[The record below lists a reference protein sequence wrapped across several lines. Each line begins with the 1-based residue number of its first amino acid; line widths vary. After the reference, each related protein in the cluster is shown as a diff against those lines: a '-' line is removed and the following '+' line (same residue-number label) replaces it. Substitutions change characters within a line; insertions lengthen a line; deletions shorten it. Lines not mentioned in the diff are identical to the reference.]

1 VRVLSLGAGSH
12 LKSLTG
18 GSAPGAGA
26 VGGSAIDKVAKAAA
40 AARRG
45 PSAGHNGEDKNE
57 VMDWGIVNWAPHLIS
72 LLMDSSA
79 LSTDLLVG
87 KKEKRKQRLVGLGI
101 FFYQQTSETPNCRFL

>member
-1 VRVLSLGAGSH
+1 VR
-12 LKSLTG
+12 
-18 GSAPGAGA
+18 
-26 VGGSAIDKVAKAAA
+26 GSAIDTVAKAAA

-45 PSAGHNGEDKNE
+45 PSVGRNGEDSDE

-87 KKEKRKQRLVGLGI
+87 KKKKKEATSCRSGYSIQRSTQLPIRANV
-101 FFYQQTSETPNCRFL
+101 